1 MGKKVSYLNFDHW
14 NLYVKHLSVSTFQ
27 SSIFRKWGSSIES
40 SSQWKDGW
48 RKYICDSPVWLSL
61 LESGWCYFTP
71 PSVDEG
77 GLERCVFMCRVKWWR
92 GDGRGIP
99 FNCNHS
105 GSPAGIYMPCIQLK
119 RWGEERRF
127 PSKLKHKLKS
137 TSNSSECSVC
147 LASSLAIPKKLTEQ
161 Y

>member
-1 MGKKVSYLNFDHW
+1 MGKKYPIPDHW

-27 SSIFRKWGSSIES
+27 SSIFRKWGSVY
-40 SSQWKDGW
+40 WKQQSVDGW

-105 GSPAGIYMPCIQLK
+105 GSTAGIYMPCIQLK
-119 RWGEERRF
+119 RWGKERRF

-147 LASSLAIPKKLTEQ
+147 LASALAILKKLTEQ
-161 Y
+161 C